1 MIYKQLSYLPIIFQ
15 VDENIIYRTEE
26 FLKRNNLNF
35 SQVIVVSGSSHSKI
49 YASHLIGEKPW
60 ESYVISDNTFA
71 EVERLKSHISHHSY
85 DLVIAIGGGKVLDT
99 VKRVG
104 YLININHLS
113 IPTIISNDGL
123 ISPISVIKNPYGR
136 TESLPG
142 MMPMGVVIDLTII
155 QNSPIQYIRA
165 ASGDILSNLSAT
177 NDWVLAAQK
186 QKDHLNDLGFHLAR
200 SAANALLYFKQIDL
214 KFKPFLRMVIQGQVN
229 SGIAMSLAGTSR
241 PCSGSEHLISHA
253 LSSLGLVDEVLH
265 GIQVASISLFT
276 LFLQEK
282 LQPIHIHYAMA
293 TGIPLN
299 FTTLVHPSG
308 PALFREMYHLAKHMR
323 PGRYTILDEISEEVF
338 MMQLIAFTNFIETQ
352 LVKYSAATYPGSRDE
367 I

>member
-1 MIYKQLSYLPIIFQ
+1 MIFKQLSYLPIIFQ
-15 VDENIIYRTEE
+15 VDENIIYGTSE

-35 SQVIVVSGSSHSKI
+35 NRVIVVSGKSHSRH
-49 YASHLIGEKPW
+49 YAQQLIGSKPW
-60 ESYVISDNTFA
+60 EQYCIDDNTFE
-71 EVERLKSHISHHSY
+71 EVEKLKNHIEHNRY

-123 ISPISVIKNPYGR
+123 ISPISVIKNQHGK
-136 TESLPG
+136 TESIPG
-142 MMPMGVVIDLTII
+142 MMPMGVVIDLDII
-155 QNSPIQYIRA
+155 QQSPINYIRA

-177 NDWVLAAQK
+177 NDWVLAYQK
-186 QKDHLNDLGFHLAR
+186 NMDNINDIGFHLSR
-200 SAANALLYFKQIDL
+200 SAANALLYFNQIEL
-214 KFKPFLRMVIQGQVN
+214 KFKPFLRMVIQGQIN

-253 LSSLGLVDEVLH
+253 ISFLGLMEDVLH

-276 LFLQEK
+276 LFLQGK
-282 LQPIHIHYAMA
+282 LQDIHLHYAIA

-299 FTTLVHPSG
+299 FTTMLAHPDV
-308 PALFREMYHLAKHMR
+308 ALLRKIYHLSKQMR
-323 PGRYTILDEISEEVF
+323 PGRYTVLDELNEETFLKQVVAYEHYINEISRITV
-338 MMQLIAFTNFIETQ
+338 
-352 LVKYSAATYPGSRDE
+352 R
-367 I
+367 

>member
-15 VDENIIYRTEE
+15 VDEAIIYRTEE

-35 SQVIVVSGSSHSKI
+35 SQVIVVSGQSHSKT
-49 YASHLIGEKPW
+49 YALKLIGEKAW
-60 ESYVISDNTFA
+60 ESYILSDNTFA
-71 EVERLKSHISHHSY
+71 EVERLKSHISMHNY

-123 ISPISVIKNPYGR
+123 ISPISVIKNQYGK
-136 TESLPG
+136 TESIPG
-142 MMPMGVVIDLTII
+142 MMPMGVVIDLDVI

-165 ASGDILSNLSAT
+165 ASGDILSNISAT
-177 NDWVLAAQK
+177 NDWVLASLVK
-186 QKDHLNDLGFHLAR
+186 KDHINDLGFHLAR
-200 SAANALLYFKQIDL
+200 SAANALLHFGEIDL

-253 LSSLGLVDEVLH
+253 LSSLGLLDDVLH

-276 LFLQEK
+276 LFLQGK
-282 LQPIHIHYAMA
+282 LQAIHLRYAMA

-299 FTTLVHPSG
+299 FTTLMDQKD
-308 PALFREMYHLAKHMR
+308 PALFREIYHLAKHMR
-323 PGRYTILDEISEEVF
+323 PGRYTVLDEITEEVF
-338 MMQLIAFTNFIETQ
+338 MMQLLAYADFTEDHLRKHQSSI
-352 LVKYSAATYPGSRDE
+352 L
-367 I
+367 